1 MKAIGLVLS
10 IAGIF
15 LLYIGFTGLELKDV
29 IPDE

>member
-10 IAGIF
+10 IAGIV

>member
-10 IAGIF
+10 IVGII

-29 IPDE
+29 IQDE